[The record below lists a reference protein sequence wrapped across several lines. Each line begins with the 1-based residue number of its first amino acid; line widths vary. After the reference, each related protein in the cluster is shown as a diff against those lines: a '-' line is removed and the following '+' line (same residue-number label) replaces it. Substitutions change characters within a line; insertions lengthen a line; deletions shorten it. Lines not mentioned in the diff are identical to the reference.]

1 VFRQDSENIDPST
14 GKKILISTY
23 WIDNTY
29 RFMGVP
35 PKKTKSEKQAPA
47 TEFDFSRLANKF
59 GVVVNSQQDINHTA
73 SMVISY
79 FRKDLG
85 ITQVELANVWGVT
98 QGTVSKIE
106 KGTLVPSVAQW
117 VEVCDILDVPRDM
130 RLLQ

>member
-1 VFRQDSENIDPST
+1 
-14 GKKILISTY
+14 
-23 WIDNTY
+23 
-29 RFMGVP
+29 
-35 PKKTKSEKQAPA
+35 
-47 TEFDFSRLANKF
+47 
-59 GVVVNSQQDINHTA
+59 
-73 SMVISY
+73 MVISY
-79 FRKDLG
+79 FRKNIG

>member
-1 VFRQDSENIDPST
+1 
-14 GKKILISTY
+14 
-23 WIDNTY
+23 
-29 RFMGVP
+29 M
-35 PKKTKSEKQAPA
+35 
-47 TEFDFSRLANKF
+47 
-59 GVVVNSQQDINHTA
+59 NSQQDINHTA

-79 FRKDLG
+79 FRKNIG